1 MPEAA
6 PASDERKR
14 LIRRIHAEARSRGM
28 DTDARRD
35 LQRSATGKVS
45 CADMTVDELR
55 SVIRAMGTPRDRL
68 PQGPGAGKLRAL
80 WISAWHL
87 GVVRDRTDAGLAAW
101 LRRQT
106 GLETA
111 AWTDPAGLARAIEA
125 LKLWLAREAGVDW
138 SPSARIDRHGRTH
151 EHDNPRA
158 RVMEAQWRILAR
170 LGAVESD
177 SGAALSA
184 CAAQHA
190 EPGRAGSHLA
200 LDDRQADALIRH
212 LGARIRAAKDGDA

>member
-1 MPEAA
+1 
-6 PASDERKR
+6 
-14 LIRRIHAEARSRGM
+14 M

-35 LQRSATGKVS
+35 LQRSATGKES

-68 PQGPGAGKLRAL
+68 PQGAGAGKLRAL

-138 SPSARIDRHGRTH
+138 APLARIDRHGRTH
-151 EHDNPRA
+151 ECDHPRA
-158 RVMEAQWRILAR
+158 RVLEAQWRILHR
-170 LGAVESD
+170 LGVVEIAD
-177 SGAALSA
+177 TGALASYAARRLGIGVRPVEHLSEA
-184 CAAQHA
+184 
-190 EPGRAGSHLA
+190 
-200 LDDRQADALIRH
+200 QADALIRH